1 MISRAAG
8 RWRLLRMLVVGLA
21 LTSMAHV
28 GSPDTFFTGNAG
40 PYPVRVTVRL
50 PGVVPGLAQ
59 VTVRVAKDAGVVGR
73 VTVQAVQW
81 NLGVEGAPPPDPAAP
96 VPGDSELYAA
106 DLWLMVPTSYRLLV
120 LVDGS
125 LGSGTATVPMMA
137 LATVQHP
144 MPRGMGV
151 LLAALGVFLAAGLLT
166 IISVAVRESVV
177 PPGGVPDDRQRR
189 RGRIATVIGVVILAI
204 AVFGGRAW
212 WNAEAFAYADSVLY
226 RPFAS
231 AATVKTSGDGARML
245 SLTIDDRR
253 WPPTNPGS
261 RYNTLLPDHGKL
273 MHMFMIRDGD
283 LGAFAHVHPVPRS
296 EKAEGFDVAVP
307 PLPPGK
313 YRVYGDIVHESGYAQ
328 TLVASATLDG
338 SPGVARSAD
347 PDDSWFDGTAA
358 SESATASY
366 RGLDGTTI
374 TWQRGEPLVAGVER
388 LLIFTATNTDGTPA
402 ALEPYMGMIGHVAVA
417 NAEGTVFA
425 HLHPSGSI
433 AMAALQKF
441 AGAADPHSQ
450 HQAMT
455 GNQLSIPYAFPRA
468 GKYRLWVQVK
478 RGGHVVTS
486 AFDVVVGLQSA
497 VGSQ

>member
-1 MISRAAG
+1 MIPRAAG
-8 RWRLLRMLVVGLA
+8 TWGLLRMLVVGLA
-21 LTSMAHV
+21 LFSMAHV

-59 VTVRVAKDAGVVGR
+59 VTVRVPKDAGAISR

-81 NLGVEGAPPPDPAAP
+81 NLGVEGAPPADPAAP
-96 VPGDSELYAA
+96 VPGDTELYAA

-120 LVDGS
+120 VVDGPS
-125 LGSGTATVPMMA
+125 GSGIATVPMMA
-137 LATVQHP
+137 LATVQRP
-144 MPRGMGV
+144 MPQGMGV
-151 LLAALGVFLAAGLLT
+151 LLAALGIFLAAGLLT
-166 IISVAVRESVV
+166 ILGVAVRESVV
-177 PPGGVPDDRQRR
+177 PPGEVPDERQRR
-189 RGRIATVIGVVILAI
+189 RGRIATIIGSVLLAV

-226 RPFAS
+226 RAFAS
-231 AATVKTSGDGARML
+231 EAAVRKSDDGARML
-245 SLTIDDRR
+245 SLTINDRR
-253 WPPTNPGS
+253 WPATNPGS
-261 RYNTLLPDHGKL
+261 RYNALLPDHGKL
-273 MHMFMIRDGD
+273 MHMFIIRDGD
-283 LGAFAHVHPVPRS
+283 LGAFAHVHPVARS

-338 SPGVARSAD
+338 APGIVRSAD
-347 PDDSWFDGTAA
+347 QDDSWFDGTAV
-358 SESATASY
+358 SEGATASY

-374 TWQRGEPLVAGVER
+374 TWQRGEPIVAGVER
-388 LLIFTATNTDGTPA
+388 LLIFTATNADGTPA
-402 ALEPYMGMIGHVAVA
+402 ALEPYMGMIGHVALA
-417 NAEGTVFA
+417 NTEGTVFA

-441 AGAADPHSQ
+441 AGAGDLHAQ
-450 HQAMT
+450 HQAAT

-478 RGGHVVTS
+478 RGGLVVTA
-486 AFDVVVGLQSA
+486 AFDVEVRLASTGK
-497 VGSQ
+497 